1 MPSLQLLF
9 KLNINKDSIMKRLL
23 LFLGL
28 AFMIASCTK
37 DDKKDKLSVPSTYEF
52 TRDGK
57 TTVGVSGQWK
67 RLDMHSAIKA
77 YAGSATSQEVSAAK
91 LLALI
96 SNTNN
101 PFTTNGAF
109 FTATELNESGKQ
121 IWNKT
126 SVSDANKGMQSKV
139 QAYFTNLFSE
149 QERISKLRGNTA
161 ANGIAGIAGKR
172 LVDEKGFEIIQVLSK
187 SIMGACELD
196 QLNNYL
202 ADGKMRVE
210 NDKVEEGKNYTKMEH
225 HFDEAFG
232 YTGLPLNPSTDYSD
246 KTSDAGKKHRR
257 FWAGYLNS
265 IAGSTAGKDVKTQ
278 LYDAFLKGR
287 TAIVNKDYTER
298 DAQRQK
304 IRELM
309 AKACAIRAVHYFAAG
324 AKALK
329 ATPGDGEAF
338 HEIGEG
344 IGFVYSLQFVSPE
357 ISQHAK
363 SVAAASRLSE
373 VWNKGLYANDSADLL
388 LDIAGDI
395 ADAYGFKID
404 DAL

>member
-1 MPSLQLLF
+1 
-9 KLNINKDSIMKRLL
+9 MKRLL
-23 LFLGL
+23 LFLFLG
-28 AFMIASCTK
+28 FMVASCT
-37 DDKKDKLSVPSTYEF
+37 DDKDENKVKVPATYEF
-52 TRDGK
+52 TRDGS
-57 TTVGVSGQWK
+57 TSVGVSGQWK
-67 RLDMHSAIKA
+67 RLDMHSAVKA
-77 YAGSATSQEVSAAK
+77 YANSASAQEVSASK

-96 SNTNN
+96 SNTDN
-101 PFTTNGAF
+101 PFTTDGAF
-109 FTATELNESGKQ
+109 YTATELNESGKQ

-126 SVSDANKGMQSKV
+126 SASDANKGMQSKV

-149 QERISKLRGNTA
+149 QERISKLRGNRA
-161 ANGIAGIAGKR
+161 ANGVAGIAGKR
-172 LVDEKGFEIIQVLSK
+172 LVDEKGFEVIQVISK
-187 SIMGACELD
+187 SILGACELD

-202 ADGKMRVE
+202 AEGKMDVD
-210 NDKVEEGKNYTKMEH
+210 NDVVVEGKNYTKMEH

-246 KTSDAGKKHRR
+246 KTSEAGKKHRR

-287 TAIVNKDYTER
+287 TAIVNKDYAER
-298 DAQRQK
+298 DTQRQR

-338 HEIGEG
+338 HDIGEG
-344 IGFVYSLQFVSPE
+344 VGFVYSLQFVSPE
-357 ISQHAK
+357 VSQHAK
-363 SVAAASRLSE
+363 SVAAANRLSE